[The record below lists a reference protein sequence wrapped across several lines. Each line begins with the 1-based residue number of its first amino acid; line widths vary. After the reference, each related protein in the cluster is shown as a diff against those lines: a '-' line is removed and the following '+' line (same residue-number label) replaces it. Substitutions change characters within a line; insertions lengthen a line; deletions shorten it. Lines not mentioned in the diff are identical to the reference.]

1 MDKSSLRHLIK
12 QRKRQYTEQQLSA
25 LSLAIYNKVL
35 QHPRIRAARTILL
48 YYSMPDEADT
58 HALVDTLWRDGRTV
72 LLPRV
77 TGPTT
82 MDLVV
87 YTGADSLSEAGPF
100 HILEPVGPAFTD
112 YDVIDVAVVPGVAF
126 TPDGRRLGHGR
137 GYYDRLLPQLT
148 RAYRLGLCFPF
159 QLLDDLPT
167 DENDV
172 KMEEVIA
179 GTSTGPT
186 PSSR

>member
-1 MDKSSLRHLIK
+1 
-12 QRKRQYTEQQLSA
+12 
-25 LSLAIYNKVL
+25 
-35 QHPRIRAARTILL
+35 
-48 YYSMPDEADT
+48 
-58 HALVDTLWRDGRTV
+58 
-72 LLPRV
+72 
-77 TGPTT
+77 
-82 MDLVV
+82 
-87 YTGADSLSEAGPF
+87 
-100 HILEPVGPAFTD
+100 
-112 YDVIDVAVVPGVAF
+112 VPGVAF

-179 GTSTGPT
+179 GTSTTNSTNSSPT
-186 PSSR
+186 PSEAAPQRALPQMGREKYVLLHR